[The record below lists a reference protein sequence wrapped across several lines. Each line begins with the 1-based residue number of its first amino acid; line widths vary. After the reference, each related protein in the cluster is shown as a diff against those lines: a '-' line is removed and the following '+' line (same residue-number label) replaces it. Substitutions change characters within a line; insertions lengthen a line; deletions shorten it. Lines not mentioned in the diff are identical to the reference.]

1 MVVMREAV
9 SEVVSLMNE
18 VSTVYTR
25 LLRQHRV
32 LGWAAPKWDLTW
44 WQQWAPLVINS
55 YATRTLLGSAAY
67 CPAVPQQ
74 QQPSAAPVPNGRVAA
89 TRQGSDSDAGGDSS
103 SYSREL
109 RSISSVDSSGGG
121 GTRSSGS
128 SSSSGNHPWSLSEDD
143 VVRALHVLASFD
155 VVLDLSSRELM
166 DASVGKLLG
175 WTAKSYRDSQHQRNA
190 HAITAPPWDQLE
202 LMARQLPPP
211 LTASLLPVVPEG
223 ADQED
228 GPSDSSSIDGRGSAE
243 LTPDEAAAL
252 DDLRR
257 LIGEVRVRQVYS
269 SNGMGNL
276 LQQLGVEVPRLQPS
290 AAVVAAAVAALAAA
304 KQGGMSV
311 RNTTDSSGNSHLLVQ
326 LQVGKAGEDPAAA
339 AAAAVNST
347 AVGAWGDTSGV
358 VSYHVWPTH
367 GVVLTERQHQQL
379 LQATAA
385 DARLYRMSRVLQ
397 ALDAGWVSVLSE
409 QHKVRKLLLQVEQ
422 DAKKACGFAGLN
434 HMQQ

>member
-1 MVVMREAV
+1 
-9 SEVVSLMNE
+9 
-18 VSTVYTR
+18 
-25 LLRQHRV
+25 
-32 LGWAAPKWDLTW
+32 
-44 WQQWAPLVINS
+44 VINS
-55 YATRTLLGSAAY
+55 YATRTLLGAAAY
-67 CPAVPQQ
+67 CPAGPQQ
-74 QQPSAAPVPNGRVAA
+74 QQPAAAAPSGEVAA
-89 TRQGSDSDAGGDSS
+89 AQQGSDSNGGGDSS

-109 RSISSVDSSGGG
+109 RSISNDDTSSSGG
-121 GTRSSGS
+121 GTRSIGS
-128 SSSSGNHPWSLSEDD
+128 SIGGKHPWSLSEDD

-175 WTAKSYRDSQHQRNA
+175 WTAKSYRDSQHQRSA

-211 LTASLLPVVPEG
+211 LTESLLPVLLEAVE
-223 ADQED
+223 QED
-228 GPSDSSSIDGRGSAE
+228 ERDSGPVSNIDGRDSAE

-290 AAVVAAAVAALAAA
+290 PAVVTAAVAALAAA

-311 RNTTDSSGNSHLLVQ
+311 RNSTDSSGNSHLLVQ
-326 LQVGKAGEDPAAA
+326 LQVGKAGADPAAA
-339 AAAAVNST
+339 ATNST
-347 AVGAWGDTSGV
+347 AVGAWGDTAGV

-367 GVVLTERQHQQL
+367 GVVLTDRQYQQL

-409 QHKVRKLLLQVEQ
+409 QRKVRKLLLQVEQ